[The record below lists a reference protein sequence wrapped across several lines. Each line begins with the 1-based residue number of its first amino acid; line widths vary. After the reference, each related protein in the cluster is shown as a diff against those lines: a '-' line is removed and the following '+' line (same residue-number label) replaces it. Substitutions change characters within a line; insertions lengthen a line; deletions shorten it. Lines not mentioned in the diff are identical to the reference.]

1 MGKSPTGTS
10 ESTDDEPEEEE
21 PEVHPDQTDFD
32 EHDTPETDDSDEEEA
47 PTPPAGGD
55 GGGGAGGGGG
65 PGAAPVTTGGEEA
78 PEGDE
83 PEDEPEEEPPEGGE
97 PQEPPEPEEPEQPE
111 ETDDAEDEDEDEEQ
125 EQNEAEITVYT
136 DPWDVTGWGNE
147 PDLRR
152 LQETFGDKLT
162 VEYDVLPARTIEE
175 WEGDTE
181 MPTVD
186 DPGISESTSDSYRA
200 LTAAQEQGL
209 AREYLRRLRIAALS
223 EGRDIESEDILVE
236 LAAEVG
242 LDADQ
247 LREDMANV
255 EVEEPEPVEET
266 PQMEGT
272 IADIPHSWTE
282 NIEFGRVYGRMVGEG
297 VQPEPTGRMIP
308 QFVAEYEPVTT
319 AEVAET
325 FELDQD
331 QAAEELRQRENVVSR
346 DFGSGTF
353 WFPI

>member
-1 MGKSPTGTS
+1 MGKGPTGTS
-10 ESTDDEPEEEE
+10 ESTDNEPEEEE
-21 PEVHPDQTDFD
+21 PKVHPDQTDFD
-32 EHDTPETDDSDEEEA
+32 EHDTLENDNPDEGET
-47 PTPPAGGD
+47 PTPPAGG
-55 GGGGAGGGGG
+55 GGGRGGAGGGGG
-65 PGAAPVTTGGEEA
+65 PGGAPVTPGGEEG
-78 PEGDE
+78 PEADE
-83 PEDEPEEEPPEGGE
+83 PEDEPEEASPEANE
-97 PQEPPEPEEPEQPE
+97 LPEPPE
-111 ETDDAEDEDEDEEQ
+111 ETDQSEETDDTEDEE
-125 EQNEAEITVYT
+125 EDEEPEEKEAEIIVYT
-136 DPWDVTGWGNE
+136 DPWDITGWGNE

-162 VEYDVLPARTIEE
+162 IEYDVLPVRTIEE
-175 WEGDTE
+175 LKSDTE

-186 DPGISESTSDSYRA
+186 DPDLPESTTDSHRA

-209 AREYLRRLRIAALS
+209 TREYIRRLRIAALS

-236 LAAEVG
+236 FAAEVG

-255 EVEEPEPVEET
+255 DVEVPEPVEET
-266 PQMEGT
+266 PHMEVT
-272 IADIPHSWTE
+272 IADIPHFWTE
-282 NIEFGRVYGRMVGEG
+282 NIEFGRIFGRMVGEG
-297 VQPEPTGRMIP
+297 VQPKPTGRMIP